1 MGKNLL
7 STEEKTDV
15 VKWYLEVKSDKKVK
29 NKYEYVKN
37 KFVLKYPQKLSP
49 TKQTVLNN
57 VKNFIKYGSVVN
69 RQKNTP
75 HKKL

>member
-1 MGKNLL
+1 
-7 STEEKTDV
+7 V
-15 VKWYLEVKSDKKVK
+15 IKKVK

-37 KFVLKYPQKLSP
+37 KFVAKYPQKVCP

-57 VKNFIKYGSVVN
+57 VNNFIKYGSVGN